1 MTFKEELE
9 QILSEELITVKS
21 LKELSFEKTDMI
33 IENKV
38 EDLEITTKKEE
49 TLINQMGLLEEKR
62 IRLLDTWGLDV
73 NAPISN
79 LIDKIQED
87 KKELLHIKEEL
98 TLNLEELYTRNI
110 LNNDLIQENLDWV
123 DFNMNLI
130 TQAEIPTN
138 YGKDNESKPGG
149 NSIFD
154 RKV

>member
-9 QILSEELITVKS
+9 EILSEELIVVQK

-33 IENKV
+33 IESRI
-38 EDLEITTKKEE
+38 EDLEFTTKKEE
-49 TLINQMGLLEEKR
+49 NLINQMGLLEEKR
-62 IRLLDTWGLDV
+62 IRLLDTWGV
-73 NAPISN
+73 AINTPISN

-98 TLNLEELYTRNI
+98 TINLEELSTRNA
-110 LNNDLIQENLDWV
+110 LNNDLIKENLDWV

-130 TQAEIPTN
+130 TQAETPSS
-138 YGKDNESKPGG
+138 YGKDNDRKPGST
-149 NSIFD
+149 SIFD

>member
-9 QILSEELITVKS
+9 QILSEELIIVQR
-21 LKELSFEKTDMI
+21 LKEISFEKTNMI

-38 EDLEITTKKEE
+38 EDLEFTTKKEE
-49 TLINQMGLLEEKR
+49 SLINQMALLEEKR

-73 NAPISN
+73 NTPISN
-79 LIDKIQED
+79 LIDKIGED
-87 KKELLHIKEEL
+87 KKQLLHIKEEL
-98 TLNLEELYTRNI
+98 TVSLEELYTRNV

-130 TQAEIPTN
+130 TQAESPTS
-138 YGKDNESKPGG
+138 YGKGTDNKPGST
-149 NSIFD
+149 SIFD